1 MIGDDA
7 EIIGLTF
14 TVGKKPFGDCISYD
28 NIKYCFS
35 GMIVL
40 ISVNFECFFFRN
52 KLTFVQIMKVSKM
65 IFSQLQFWFVL
76 TVECVGGTQS

>member
-40 ISVNFECFFFRN
+40 IFVNFESFFYN
-52 KLTFVQIMKVSKM
+52 KLTLVQIMKVSKM